1 MEHPT
6 KILLDMDGDG
16 DNLIALAYALQSDA
30 LEVLGVTTCHGFVSV
45 ETASAAVTAFLDAM
59 GAKVPVAMGAD
70 RPLMRQRMP
79 KVIREAPA
87 AVPAAIEPLPAWD
100 FMAQVLEESPEPVT
114 VCLLGPATNLVQ
126 LLHRHPEAAGKIQ
139 RVLFAGGSFA
149 FGTVTASAC
158 HKVYFDAE
166 AMQRLTHAGIP
177 FYMASVDVTSGF
189 TNGVKLE
196 ELLDSWSGSLW
207 ARARRLM
214 PSPVPATRF
223 VRTPFALLSLDHPE
237 MFSFGRYKCE
247 VELHGRITY
256 GMTVV
261 YLDNFDGVFELPD
274 GTTNRRDVAEEDK
287 NIWYMDAF
295 DRDKVLA
302 ILSEVVGGLSGTG
315 GAV

>member
-1 MEHPT
+1 MEHHT

-149 FGTVTASAC
+149 FGTVTASA
-158 HKVYFDAE
+158 
-166 AMQRLTHAGIP
+166 
-177 FYMASVDVTSGF
+177 
-189 TNGVKLE
+189 
-196 ELLDSWSGSLW
+196 
-207 ARARRLM
+207 
-214 PSPVPATRF
+214 
-223 VRTPFALLSLDHPE
+223 
-237 MFSFGRYKCE
+237 
-247 VELHGRITY
+247 
-256 GMTVV
+256 
-261 YLDNFDGVFELPD
+261 
-274 GTTNRRDVAEEDK
+274 
-287 NIWYMDAF
+287 
-295 DRDKVLA
+295 
-302 ILSEVVGGLSGTG
+302 
-315 GAV
+315 